1 MAPRAATIYD
11 VAKRAGV
18 SPSTVSLALND
29 PRRVRTATLDRIL
42 LAADQLAFV
51 PKAEAVSRARRA
63 LGRIGVLAPFTSYP
77 VFARRLYGV
86 MQALEDRA
94 LDLVV
99 FDRPSAVFS
108 APTLSSIPLT
118 HRLDGLIIMS
128 LPIDRG
134 VAERILERG
143 LPTVLVDVP
152 ADLRPPQLSSVDID
166 DETGGRLAAEH
177 LLARGHERFGAI
189 QELFEQGNGGGP
201 NALPPDRRLAAFR
214 TTLERAGLRLPP
226 THVRDVPH
234 TPLAARDAVRELLA
248 LPDRPTAIFARD
260 DSMAAAAVRAARD
273 LDLKVPQDVA
283 VIGFDDGE
291 LAEHLGLT
299 TIRQPMEESG
309 QIATRVLLDH
319 LDGSQATVRHTTLPV
334 ELVERDTT

>member
-11 VAKRAGV
+11 VANRAGV

-29 PRRVRTATLDRIL
+29 PRRVRAATLDRIL
-42 LAADQLAFV
+42 VAADELEFV

-86 MQALEDRA
+86 MQALEDRP

-128 LPIDRG
+128 LPIDPQ
-134 VAERILERG
+134 VADRIVERG
-143 LPTVLVDVP
+143 LPTILVDTP
-152 ADLRPPQLSSVDID
+152 ADLRPPQLSCVDID

-177 LLARGHERFGAI
+177 LIARGHQRFGAI
-189 QELFEQGNGGGP
+189 QERFEQRNGGGP

-214 TTLERAGLRLPP
+214 ATLERAGLELPQ
-226 THVRDVPH
+226 THVRDAPH
-234 TPLAARDAVRELLA
+234 TPQAARDAVRDLLS

-260 DSMAAAAVRAARD
+260 DSMAAAALHAARD
-273 LDLKVPQDVA
+273 LGLNVPQDVA

-291 LAEHLGLT
+291 LAEYLGLT

-319 LDGSQATVRHTTLPV
+319 LDGSQTTIRQTTLPV
-334 ELVERDTT
+334 ELVQRETT